1 MTSANVS
8 RALLKNF
15 LVLEVTHG
23 SFVQTKGAPATKDMW
38 YASKYLDT
46 TGTVWQLRQFWS
58 RFRKGKESISRLEEE
73 VCDVVQGSH
82 LEFNHALPRR
92 NFGEYVEEELV
103 HHNFAAP
110 FVDEEWL
117 RDMLLLFDAV
127 VHLVCLA
134 MEQVFCYDMLHD
146 MLHDML
152 NSMAAHT

>member
-82 LEFNHALPRR
+82 LDFTQALPRR
-92 NFGEYVEEELV
+92 NFGKYIEEELV
-103 HHNFAAP
+103 SHSFAAP
-110 FVDEEWL
+110 FIDEVWL
-117 RDMLLLFDAV
+117 QAIILLVGAV
-127 VHLVCLA
+127 VWLVELE
-134 MEQVFCYDMLHD
+134 ME
-146 MLHDML
+146 
-152 NSMAAHT
+152 